1 MLIIR
6 LALALVTLLLLHS
19 SGIAEDFSAPPI
31 PLAAIPV
38 SVKIVFLGG
47 IIIPIRGFG
56 IELVLG
62 PLGLDSSE

>member
-1 MLIIR
+1 M
-6 LALALVTLLLLHS
+6 T
-19 SGIAEDFSAPPI
+19 EDFSAPPI

-47 IIIPIRGFG
+47 IIISIRGFG

-62 PLGLDSSE
+62 PLGLVSSE